1 MTRKVYE
8 ESISRHLLACCPDD
22 NLPNYLG
29 HSHRIII
36 GNTEDSHATPGP
48 SRDGIYKTIGQ
59 AQEPFT

>member
-1 MTRKVYE
+1 MRKVFQDTYL
-8 ESISRHLLACCPDD
+8 HVAQMTTF
-22 NLPNYLG
+22 PNYLG